1 MKNTGL
7 KNEINVGR
15 ILVSGSLALK
25 PKTDT
30 GVYIFET
37 KDTDRGVISGKLT
50 KPKYDEDELLRAI
63 DTTIIELI
71 PQEPPPVE
79 DTVPRRVYNP
89 VTQSVIDLTAEVTQ
103 LNKEIDDLRAKVIE
117 LEIVTESLR
126 IDVDRETIASSTAQN
141 ESFQ

>member
-50 KPKYDEDELLRAI
+50 KPKYDEDELLRAL

-103 LNKEIDDLRAKVIE
+103 LNIEIDDLRAKVI
-117 LEIVTESLR
+117 
-126 IDVDRETIASSTAQN
+126 
-141 ESFQ
+141 